1 MSSQSNTTSH
11 EPLFNII
18 DSFLEKVSFET
29 SMEYFSTSEP
39 NYVTHTF
46 VELDEKFGSHNHYM
60 VKIHTD
66 IALMVEGE
74 YTAFRLSVVFAAFVE
89 VYGNHHEEMELH
101 DILNY
106 DVPQKLLNRIRTLVF
121 QIIRESGYQ
130 YMPGDDTFSRPTHL
144 DNENQV
150 FMPLVPMPE
159 GESDS
164 KKETDQVF
172 VPLPAFLKDEFDDED
187 DYGEEDNSAHEE
199 YSLSFRSVI
208 GAINSFEEGA
218 EFLRTFSRALNDDV
232 LGFGRFNQLPAFQ
245 TYYRF
250 ITPTS
255 YHCPEIDDCDP
266 ELWPML
272 FRLLFGNTKA
282 DCELV
287 DGKNSLP
294 ELVFNY
300 GNYSDYRVSEL
311 DSADLNDLLSDLM
324 TEALCEVS
332 VKLLHRSTK
341 ASERELKWSVGQ
353 LITKEQFYK
362 LHNFFPGTAQEED
375 RVFFEKLYSKIKECD
390 IQTYL
395 YRL

>member
-1 MSSQSNTTSH
+1 MGSQSNTTSH

-187 DYGEEDNSAHEE
+187 DYEAEKEDTHRYRYAAWKNKDDMMDVPNVIIENG
-199 YSLSFRSVI
+199 YYDGNLSCYV
-208 GAINSFEEGA
+208 FENNGYKYEVYP
-218 EFLRTFSRALNDDV
+218 EQIKVYENDKII
-232 LGFGRFNQLPAFQ
+232 LEQQL
-245 TYYRF
+245 
-250 ITPTS
+250 
-255 YHCPEIDDCDP
+255 
-266 ELWPML
+266 
-272 FRLLFGNTKA
+272 
-282 DCELV
+282 
-287 DGKNSLP
+287 
-294 ELVFNY
+294 
-300 GNYSDYRVSEL
+300 
-311 DSADLNDLLSDLM
+311 
-324 TEALCEVS
+324 
-332 VKLLHRSTK
+332 
-341 ASERELKWSVGQ
+341 RELTSPA
-353 LITKEQFYK
+353 
-362 LHNFFPGTAQEED
+362 N
-375 RVFFEKLYSKIKECD
+375 EK
-390 IQTYL
+390 
-395 YRL
+395 